1 MRESIII
8 GLLSIAITA
17 TFAAPSADKSS
28 QIIPILE
35 QSQDGP
41 NPDGSYSWNYST
53 GNNINANEKGFFVR
67 SANNGDESSIAVEGS
82 YSYINDDGTPFH
94 LTYVAD
100 ENGFMPKSDNLPVP
114 PEIPPAILRGLE
126 WIANH
131 PEEDKLQ
138 K

>member
-1 MRESIII
+1 M
-8 GLLSIAITA
+8 
-17 TFAAPSADKSS
+17 
-28 QIIPILE
+28 E

-41 NPDGSYSWNYST
+41 NPDGSYSWNYAT
-53 GNNINANEKGFFVR
+53 GNNIKANEKGSIVP

-82 YSYINDDGTPFH
+82 YSYTDNDGTPFH
-94 LTYVAD
+94 VTYVAG
-100 ENGFMPKSDNLPVP
+100 ENGFEPKGDHFPVR

-131 PEEDKLQ
+131 PEEDELQ